1 MNFDRKKQIRFKND
15 DDIRLLREVVARNP
29 IKNKNKWTEVAAVLS
44 TPMFVLDAR
53 RVRERTNLLIEQHKR
68 ENRENLKRSGVDEDV
83 TERTTLLDEIMELKE
98 EEEREKKEE
107 KEKKEKSENLGKEI
121 RKRALECLTP
131 KKGMNTL
138 FLLIKDVLGL

>member
-68 ENRENLKRSGVDEDV
+68 ENRENLKRYFK
-83 TERTTLLDEIMELKE
+83 RWIYFPPPKHR
-98 EEEREKKEE
+98 ERE
-107 KEKKEKSENLGKEI
+107 
-121 RKRALECLTP
+121 R
-131 KKGMNTL
+131 
-138 FLLIKDVLGL
+138 